1 EALSSPLNGNGICP
15 GTATVATGSAV
26 TTVGGRFGPAQTS
39 TVPLITEI
47 LPALQFGD
55 VNIAGDIPIGGS
67 IKVSGSFPVY
77 GVVSVEGA
85 VPSTGTAIVNAGGG
99 MSASIYEPGRK

>member
-1 EALSSPLNGNGICP
+1 M
-15 GTATVATGSAV
+15 ATGSAV
-26 TTVGGRFGPAQTS
+26 TTVGGILGPAQTT

-55 VNIAGDIPIGGS
+55 VNVAGDIPIGGS

-77 GVVSVEGA
+77 GVVSVDGA
-85 VPSTGTAIVNAGGG
+85 VPSTGTALINAGGG
-99 MSASIYEPGRK
+99 MMASVYEPGCRVC